1 MFGPQ
6 DVLMRYPATLFFILS
21 LIIIGILVLVLKKG
35 LLPLASKR
43 RAGTL
48 STTTSI
54 VRCPILTQNETAFFR
69 SLQIAVGPQYLIFP
83 QLLLRTF
90 LKGSADSPS
99 ATVSF
104 TNQIDRKRVDFVLA
118 DPQSLRVHLAI
129 EVDDQSHAAEHRRQR
144 DEFVEA
150 VFEQAQI
157 TLVRIPAARSYDV
170 STLRQRLGLLN
181 EQSETHKTAA
191 SF

>member
-6 DVLMRYPATLFFILS
+6 DVLMRYPATLFFILA

-83 QLLLRTF
+83 QLLLR
-90 LKGSADSPS
+90 S
-99 ATVSF
+99 
-104 TNQIDRKRVDFVLA
+104 I
-118 DPQSLRVHLAI
+118 
-129 EVDDQSHAAEHRRQR
+129 
-144 DEFVEA
+144 
-150 VFEQAQI
+150 
-157 TLVRIPAARSYDV
+157 
-170 STLRQRLGLLN
+170 
-181 EQSETHKTAA
+181 
-191 SF
+191 